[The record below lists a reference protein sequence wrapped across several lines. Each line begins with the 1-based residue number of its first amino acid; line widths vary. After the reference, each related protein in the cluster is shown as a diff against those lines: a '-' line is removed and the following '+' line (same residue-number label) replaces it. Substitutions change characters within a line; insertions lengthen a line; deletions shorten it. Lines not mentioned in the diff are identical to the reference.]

1 MERLTL
7 FDGNKNVDLS
17 FGKYKQRENYENKQ
31 KATRNSF
38 VGLIPRV
45 NEESILNP
53 SFSLP
58 PRCLPF
64 WTIDFGSLP

>member
-31 KATRNSF
+31 KAT
-38 VGLIPRV
+38 
-45 NEESILNP
+45 E
-53 SFSLP
+53 
-58 PRCLPF
+58 
-64 WTIDFGSLP
+64 

>member
-31 KATRNSF
+31 KATRNSS
-38 VGLIPRV
+38 GLIPRV
-45 NEESILNP
+45 NENRFLIHHFP
-53 SFSLP
+53 SP
-58 PRCLPF
+58 PHCVPS